1 MDANIL
7 KTAISSIIFVAEED
21 IQKLNEYNPKSDSAR
36 DTMYLFSLANIARN
50 VSKSFAGIEQ
60 IIMSYAGEIAGID
73 KDTINNLIS
82 TVIKSVEVF
91 TEKFRENPDAFLRYI
106 DLPDNNAL
114 SHEFLQKDF
123 NIGDDG
129 KTASEIAAE
138 ISEKHRNVPIY
149 GVTGLYDAA
158 TALTRTDDA
167 VGMSYTID
175 RETGS
180 IRSDFDNVFPWNK
193 TKVVDL
199 DAGKFVSFPEMYFR
213 IGVDEKNRITDVAV
227 SSEPSGA
234 GKWYKVEPFMYG
246 CYGASIADDQMKSVS
261 GVERAKNFTRKQFR
275 DFAMQNG
282 DGYLPIDLYHRNII
296 TLLWLIEWATKD
308 SASIMTGRIYE
319 SGKSGGYSRRPTGG
333 TDNVATPSGFEIE
346 YGQMRYHNIED
357 FIGNVFE
364 IIDGICMHGVGQKD
378 FVTADPDNFGEN
390 DEGKKALSFKNPK
403 NGEIAALGWDENNP
417 FLFMPIE
424 TVGNDDNDTYFCNEV
439 YHYAGYPVAN
449 GGAVY
454 NSASANYGVFCVNA
468 GNATITFAN
477 LGSRLLYKS

>member
-21 IQKLNEYNPKSDSAR
+21 IQKINAFDPTKTESYSIQ
-36 DTMYLFSLANIARN
+36 YLLSIANIARN
-50 VSKSFAGIEQ
+50 VSKSFKGIESLVQ
-60 IIMSYAGEIAGID
+60 SHIADISGID
-73 KDTINNLIS
+73 KETMNRMISVATDLAESLTKMIN
-82 TVIKSVEVF
+82 
-91 TEKFRENPDAFLRYI
+91 ENPANFLKYI
-106 DLPDNNAL
+106 DFQSIVKDDKPDIMYGAVADARIPL
-114 SHEFLQKDF
+114 TK
-123 NIGDDG
+123 
-129 KTASEIAAE
+129 AE
-138 ISEKHRNVPIY
+138 ISVANRTVPIY

-424 TVGNDDNDTYFCNEV
+424 TVGNGDNDTYFCNEV
-439 YHYAGYPVAN
+439 YHFAGNPVAR
-449 GGAVY
+449 GGAYFNDAYAYYGLFYVNT
-454 NSASANYGVFCVNA
+454 NSASYSSAY
-468 GNATITFAN
+468 

>member
-1 MDANIL
+1 MNTSIL
-7 KTAISSIIFVAEED
+7 KTVLSSIGYTASVDVAQINAFD
-21 IQKLNEYNPKSDSAR
+21 PTSDRALSIEYLK
-36 DTMYLFSLANIARN
+36 SLANIARN
-50 VSKSFAGIEQ
+50 VSKAYKCIEV
-60 IIMSYAGEIAGID
+60 
-73 KDTINNLIS
+73 LIVRHIS
-82 TVIKSVEVF
+82 EV
-91 TEKFRENPDAFLRYI
+91 AA
-106 DLPDNNAL
+106 NNAVADL
-114 SHEFLQKDF
+114 
-123 NIGDDG
+123 IVGDETFPEYDQQIADEVNA
-129 KTASEIAAE
+129 KIASAIAAD
-138 ISEKHRNVPIY
+138 ISEQHRNVPIY

-439 YHYAGYPVAN
+439 YHYAGNPVAF
-449 GGAVY
+449 GGASY
-454 NSASANYGVFCVNA
+454 DSAYAYYGLFCVSSVYA
-468 GNATITFAN
+468 SFSYAS